1 MKLILRLH
9 AAFCNVAE
17 KLCSPLLL
25 AVRLYWG
32 WQFMQTGWGKLHS
45 LARVTD
51 FFASLNI
58 PFPAFNAHFVA
69 GLEFF
74 GGILLMLGLFSRP
87 IAFLLAGSMS
97 VAYWTAD
104 HDALVSIFSNPGK
117 FYGADSYTFFFAAIM
132 VLAFGPGL
140 FSLDTLIEKKL
151 YPAKASTKE
160 HLETDAVTG

>member
-1 MKLILRLH
+1 MKLLFRLY
-9 AAFCNVAE
+9 ATFCNVAA

-32 WQFMQTGWGKLHS
+32 WQFVQTGWGKLHT
-45 LARVTD
+45 LAKVTD

-58 PFPAFNAHFVA
+58 PFPALNAHFVA

-87 IAFLLAGSMS
+87 IAFLLTGSMF
-97 VAYWTAD
+97 VAFWTAD
-104 HDALVSIFSNPGK
+104 HDALVSIFSNPDK
-117 FYGADSYTFFFAAIM
+117 FYGASPYTFLFAVIM

-140 FSLDTLIEKKL
+140 FSLDALIEKKYL
-151 YPAKASTKE
+151 IKAGKKN